1 RGIAGSR
8 RASSLC
14 HLVQAAANL
23 SFPFYGISPPSAIH
37 PGIFWLRKSTS
48 SGAVSLAS
56 AGSSQ
61 VRSKRLVSVRSGGS
75 PRRRSHDETTS
86 CLGGCA
92 LRRGADLRSGRVGE

>member
-1 RGIAGSR
+1 SR

-37 PGIFWLRKSTS
+37 PGVFWLRKSTS

-61 VRSKRLVSVRSGGS
+61 VSSKRLVSEWNREV
-75 PRRRSHDETTS
+75 PRRRSHDETTIF
-86 CLGGCA
+86 LGGCA
-92 LRRGADLRSGRVGE
+92 LRPGADLRSRRVGE